1 MFTKILTIIGIA
13 LLIWMLYRGIKGN
26 PEAFS
31 RANLSKSFTTLGL
44 LALGLIAIVSLAV
57 MFLKR

>member
-13 LLIWMLYRGIKGN
+13 LLMWMLYRGIKGN

-31 RANLSKSFTTLGL
+31 RVNLSKSFTTIGM
-44 LALGLIAIVSLAV
+44 LALGLIAVVSLAV